1 MGHNQSEAFE
11 TLYQI
16 FFYAVLFSIAAN
28 YYGQLENVSQGYIK
42 TEWLKIPVVLNVPI
56 LFFFGLILFSLMQL
70 ASATEQRMTGGQY
83 LNREPVSR
91 EDFEAYG
98 LGTVSNKASSTE
110 LYLDV
115 LKRSLVNLIFSVL
128 TLFRDC
134 LICV

>member
-1 MGHNQSEAFE
+1 
-11 TLYQI
+11 
-16 FFYAVLFSIAAN
+16 
-28 YYGQLENVSQGYIK
+28 
-42 TEWLKIPVVLNVPI
+42 
-56 LFFFGLILFSLMQL
+56 MQL

-115 LKRSLVNLIFSVL
+115 LKRSLVNLIYYVEKYMSKKSL
-128 TLFRDC
+128 SWFRVKNV
-134 LICV
+134 IC